1 MIQYYLFN
9 TLTPNRYPCPA
20 PVNVLPTLPSFGVA
34 ITNCHAGQALPAGI
48 TGLPNNVAA
57 DPYIRGMVPVI
68 TLAPYGITLEDAFD
82 QWGNRIMYVVDRN
95 LVPTGTGTAST
106 TGASLTEWK
115 LGTTMVSPDF
125 LTISYGRD
133 RLGGFPKGLASTTP
147 AIACTANGALAFS
160 TGPNN
165 TGSTVAVGTYFDDVV
180 SSYSNISPGGGCGI
194 WGAFNWGAGQWC
206 P

>member
-1 MIQYYLFN
+1 
-9 TLTPNRYPCPA
+9 
-20 PVNVLPTLPSFGVA
+20 VNVLPTAASFGVA

-95 LVPTGTGTAST
+95 LVPTGTGTSSAIRAT
-106 TGASLTEWK
+106 LTEWN
-115 LGTTMVSPDF
+115 LGTIMLAPDF

-133 RLGGFPKGLASTTP
+133 KLGGFPKGLASATP
-147 AIACTANGALAFS
+147 AIACAASGTQIRDNNCNGALDFI
-160 TGPNN
+160 TGPNR
-165 TGSTVAVGTYFDDVV
+165 TGSRVAVDNYFDDVV
-180 SSYSNISPGGGCGI
+180 SSYSNTSPGGGCGI